1 MPELPEVETI
11 RMGLLP
17 RLVGHRI
24 EDAHVWGTR
33 IARAQTGGPSALENQ
48 IKGRRIDALARRGK
62 FLWAELDSGSA
73 LVFHLGMSGQLRIS
87 EGDAVPR
94 ATHEHARMTLDNG
107 QSLSFIDQRTFG
119 RLEVSDYVDTPDGQ
133 VAGWGSE
140 RRSIPRSAAHIGRD
154 PLDDA
159 FDAGQVVSKIRQS
172 RSPIKN
178 LLLNQELVS
187 GIGNIYADEA
197 LFAAG
202 IHGLRMGKNVR
213 RYEVEEVLDDVA
225 EIMKSAIEVGGT
237 SFDALYVN
245 ADGDPGYFSRSLAVY
260 GLVGEPCV
268 RCGTPIE
275 RVNIQG
281 RSHHYCPTCQPRSKP
296 GTNLR
301 FDRLGQA

>member
-11 RMGLLP
+11 RMGLVP
-17 RLVGHRI
+17 RLVGYRI
-24 EDAHVWGTR
+24 EDATVWGTR

-62 FLWAELDSGSA
+62 FLWAELDSGVA
-73 LVFHLGMSGQLRIS
+73 LVFHLGMSGQLRIF
-87 EGDAVPR
+87 EGGATPR
-94 ATHEHARMTLDNG
+94 ATHEHARIVLENG
-107 QSLSFIDQRTFG
+107 QALSFIDQRTFG
-119 RLEVSDYVDTPDGQ
+119 RLEVSDYVETPDHAI
-133 VAGWGSE
+133 AGWGSE
-140 RRSIPRSAAHIGRD
+140 RRSIPSSAAHIARD

-159 FDAGQVVSKIRQS
+159 FDADQVVHKIRQS

-202 IHGLRMGKNVR
+202 VHGLRMGKNVR
-213 RYEVEEVLDDVA
+213 KYEVEAVLKHVA
-225 EIMKSAIEVGGT
+225 EIMRSAIEVGGT

-260 GLVGEPCV
+260 GLNGSPCI
-268 RCGTPIE
+268 RCGTTIE
-275 RVNIQG
+275 RIAIQG
-281 RSHHYCPTCQPRSKP
+281 RSHHYCPNCQPRSKP
-296 GTNLR
+296 GTVSVFEKLP
-301 FDRLGQA
+301 